1 MSVRHFFRRPPAVG
15 AEEAKRLIA
24 DGAVV
29 VDVRRPQDWRR
40 AHIPGAIHIPLAE
53 IESRAD
59 ELPDDRML
67 VTFCTGGLLSSGA
80 ANLLAEL
87 GFDAVNMARG
97 LIDWRA
103 AGGELVAGDDDG
115 RP

>member
-1 MSVRHFFRRPPAVG
+1 MSVRHFFRRPSAVG

-24 DGAVV
+24 DGALV
-29 VDVRRPQDWRR
+29 VDVRRAQDWRR
-40 AHIPGAIHIPLAE
+40 NHIPGAIHIPLAE

-67 VTFCTGGLLSSGA
+67 ITFCTGGLLSSGA
-80 ANLLAEL
+80 ANLLTEL

-97 LIDWRA
+97 LIEWRA
-103 AGGELVAGDDDG
+103 AGGELVGG
-115 RP
+115 E